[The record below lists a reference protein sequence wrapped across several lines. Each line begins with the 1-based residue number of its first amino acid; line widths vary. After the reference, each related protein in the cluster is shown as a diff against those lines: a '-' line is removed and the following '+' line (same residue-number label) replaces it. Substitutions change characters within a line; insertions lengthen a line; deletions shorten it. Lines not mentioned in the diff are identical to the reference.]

1 MKISF
6 MLCKNG
12 NKEILNDKN
21 FIFEPKLDG
30 TRALVFIDK
39 ENKKLKIYNRREKE
53 ISYRYP
59 EFKFW
64 NNVNKTS
71 ILDGEIV
78 VFDEKGLPNFNLLQQ
93 REQLDNK
100 VEIKIKSKILP
111 ACFIAFD
118 IISINNKDLRNLELE
133 KRKKILDKVI
143 KKEDLYF
150 KKIIYFENGKYLWKF
165 VKEKNLEGVIAKRKN
180 SKYENKRSENWL
192 KIKNYKTIDAIVI
205 GFIKEKREI
214 SSLAL
219 ALYKNNKL
227 IYIGNVAAG
236 INDEK
241 INFLLKNMKKVNRLK
256 VKNLKLN
263 KKINF
268 IKPKIVVEVRYLD
281 FKQKLRAPTLLRI
294 RFDKAVKECGFDQ
307 LE

>member
-1 MKISF
+1 

>member
-227 IYIGNVAAG
+227 IYIGNVASG

>member
-219 ALYKNNKL
+219 ALYKNNEL
-227 IYIGNVAAG
+227 IYIGNVASG